1 MWIVDWRE
9 DWANSLDCIYS
20 GQKWSQAKADFI
32 RPIKFARQIPNLA
45 TLSMCLNT
53 TRGKFVIWGGTD
65 SSKKYLEF
73 VLSWYQSHIYI
84 LMWWSQPVLRRQF
97 FRSSFFFLVRDV
109 VTTYSQLQNMCLVSF
124 HVFSLITA
132 VFSFFLRSVVLH
144 LINPLMDCS
153 WTWWNLRFLC
163 GGWYTVILKMGAFRL
178 TSVV

>member
-1 MWIVDWRE
+1 MKFGFVSHKLCGLLIGE
-9 DWANSLDCIYS
+9 KT
-20 GQKWSQAKADFI
+20 GQIHWTVSTVAKNH
-32 RPIKFARQIPNLA
+32 QGQVCNL
-45 TLSMCLNT
+45 
-53 TRGKFVIWGGTD
+53 GGTD
-65 SSKKYLEF
+65 SLKTYLEF

-97 FRSSFFFLVRDV
+97 LRSSFFFLVRDV